1 MRGPMSRFLNRFL
14 RAAKLD
20 ASLYQE
26 IVEDGG
32 AMNQALSYESTS
44 RALGVC
50 IIGLIISAVFQG
62 LIFIIMF
69 SAFSVSAR

>member
-1 MRGPMSRFLNRFL
+1 MRGPMSRFLNRFF

-32 AMNQALSYESTS
+32 GDESG
-44 RALGVC
+44 AEL
-50 IIGLIISAVFQG
+50 
-62 LIFIIMF
+62 
-69 SAFSVSAR
+69 